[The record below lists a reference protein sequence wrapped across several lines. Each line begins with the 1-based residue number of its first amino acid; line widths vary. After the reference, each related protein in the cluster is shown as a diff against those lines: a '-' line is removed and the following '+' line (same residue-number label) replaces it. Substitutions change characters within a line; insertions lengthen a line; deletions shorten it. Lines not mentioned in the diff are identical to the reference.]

1 MKWWLY
7 IALKQ
12 LFPSGKFVSFFA
24 AVSILGVALGVLGLF
39 GTQSVMNGFHEQ
51 IGVKLRDTSG
61 DVIIRNRGKP
71 MYDTQPLVESLK
83 KNPAVKSVE
92 LAAQGPVMML
102 VGNVPAF
109 PVLRSYDTITG
120 ECAIPIKEKDFVKM
134 GNIDDLDDDSIIVG
148 QRLGASMGIGVGD
161 EVEIFSPTMLNKI
174 KKDEVPMPARL
185 RVVGLLATDYSEVD
199 SNIALV
205 SLRRL
210 RDLYNLG
217 EGSHSVILRLKD
229 GADCEL
235 MAREISK
242 NLRYPVRAI
251 TWLTNNAAFLRIIKM
266 EKVMMSLIIVL
277 IIIVASFS
285 ICISLYT
292 SVLRKTREI
301 GLMGAMGAR
310 PLQIAC
316 TYCFQGFFIGVLG
329 SFAGLALTVLIL
341 HFREPIVEIIVGR
354 EALIEFYH
362 FAHLPVKY
370 EFADAWRACVF
381 ATVLC
386 TLAGL
391 IPALGAARLKSSE
404 AMRNE

>member
-1 MKWWLY
+1 M
-7 IALKQ
+7 
-12 LFPSGKFVSFFA
+12 
-24 AVSILGVALGVLGLF
+24 
-39 GTQSVMNGFHEQ
+39 
-51 IGVKLRDTSG
+51 
-61 DVIIRNRGKP
+61 
-71 MYDTQPLVESLK
+71 
-83 KNPAVKSVE
+83 
-92 LAAQGPVMML
+92 
-102 VGNVPAF
+102 
-109 PVLRSYDTITG
+109 RSYDTIIG

-235 MAREISK
+235 MAREISE
-242 NLRYPVRAI
+242 NLRYPMRAI

-277 IIIVASFS
+277 IIIVASF
-285 ICISLYT
+285 LFAF
-292 SVLRKTREI
+292 LFTR
-301 GLMGAMGAR
+301 
-310 PLQIAC
+310 QC
-316 TYCFQGFFIGVLG
+316 ST
-329 SFAGLALTVLIL
+329 
-341 HFREPIVEIIVGR
+341 
-354 EALIEFYH
+354 
-362 FAHLPVKY
+362 K
-370 EFADAWRACVF
+370 
-381 ATVLC
+381 
-386 TLAGL
+386 
-391 IPALGAARLKSSE
+391 
-404 AMRNE
+404 

>member
-12 LFPSGKFVSFFA
+12 LFPTGKFVSFFA

-71 MYDTQPLVESLK
+71 MYDVEPLVDSLK
-83 KNPAVKSVE
+83 KNPAVKAVE

-109 PVLRSYDTITG
+109 PVLRSYDTVSG
-120 ECAIPIKEKDFVKM
+120 ECAIPIKEKDFVQM
-134 GNIDDLDDDSIIVG
+134 GDIDDLDDDSIIVG
-148 QRLGASMGIGVGD
+148 QRLGASIGIGVGD

-185 RVVGLLATDYSEVD
+185 KVVGLLATDYSEVD

-205 SLRRL
+205 SLRRF

-217 EGSHSVILRLKD
+217 DGSHSIILRLKD
-229 GADCEL
+229 GVDCGQ
-235 MAREISK
+235 MAKEISK
-242 NLRYPVRAI
+242 NLQYPMRAI

-310 PLQIAC
+310 PMQIAC
-316 TYCFQGFFIGVLG
+316 TYCFQGFLIGVLG
-329 SFAGLALTVLIL
+329 SLAGLGLTVLIL

-370 EFADAWRACVF
+370 EFADAWRACAF

-386 TLAGL
+386 TFAGL

>member
-242 NLRYPVRAI
+242 NLRYPMRAI

-316 TYCFQGFFIGVLG
+316 TYCFQGFFIGVWG